1 MEKLSSVVNVEDK
14 EKEVSPENR
23 SQMWEALKRGALAGV
38 LIFGSFQ
45 AGKQIGE
52 YVFPH
57 QTEQE
62 QSDII
67 KQTEEEL
74 RQENKRAHQEYLDRQ
89 SFTIVGVGEKGIHI
103 DENGKRVEEVE
114 IKTADGKIY
123 TTKVET
129 DFESQVGETKG
140 TVGNIEW
147 NRALVSQTNDDGS
160 GFKINYETTKTG
172 LKMTMQELGPDGKIL
187 SERVSYTQD
196 YTQEKPNTPR

>member
-1 MEKLSSVVNVEDK
+1 MEKPPSVISVENK
-14 EKEVSPENR
+14 EKEVSPEKR

-57 QTEQE
+57 PTEQE

-74 RQENKRAHQEYLDRQ
+74 RQENERAHQEYLDRQ

-103 DENGKRVEEVE
+103 DEDGKRVEEVE

-123 TTKVET
+123 TTRVET
-129 DFESQVGETKG
+129 DFEQRVGETKG
-140 TVGNIEW
+140 AVGNVDW
-147 NRALVSQTNDDGS
+147 NRAFVSQANNDGS
-160 GFKINYETTKTG
+160 GFKISYETTKTG
-172 LKMTMQELGPDGKIL
+172 LKMITQELGPDGKIL

-196 YTQEKPNTPR
+196 YTQEKPDTPR